1 MNDRDE
7 YYMQCALKEARR
19 GYEREEVPVGAVIV
33 KNGEILSSTHN
44 ASIHMNDPSAHA
56 EIVAIRKASEKLNN
70 YRLTGTTLYVTL
82 EPCLMCAGALIQARI
97 ERLVFGAY
105 DPKGG
110 AVVSMFRILDD
121 LRLNHHIAV
130 SGGILELECGEVL
143 SRFFREKRIIS
154 PPVSAK

>member
-1 MNDRDE
+1 M
-7 YYMQCALKEARR
+7 
-19 GYEREEVPVGAVIV
+19 
-33 KNGEILSSTHN
+33 
-44 ASIHMNDPSAHA
+44 
-56 EIVAIRKASEKLNN
+56 AIRRAAEKEGN

-82 EPCLMCAGALIQARI
+82 EPCIMCVGAIIQARI

-110 AVVSMFRILDD
+110 AVVSLFRILEDP
-121 LRLNHHIAV
+121 RLNHRVVV
-130 SGGILELECGEVL
+130 SGGILALECGEVL